1 MAVEAE
7 QAVGRGGDSAD
18 EVADWLI
25 IVCDADE
32 YPGVDDDTRAAVAR
46 AAVRRAIDRQV
57 QTQISWPEKTDCDR
71 LAEAFEVL
79 ASNGI
84 VTSAGESCCSNCAH
98 SELVEEALE
107 RDGAHGYAFYHSQ
120 DLGGVTP
127 GGSSGLMIGFGHI
140 SPELDDCRLVG
151 TQVIDA
157 LVEAGFEV
165 VWDGNPEHRVRLVNL
180 VWQQRWCEAVSD
192 SPIDPEIA
200 KVFDEIGD
208 QQIAQERARL
218 ALGVDPD
225 ISEIEERATAGEP
238 HDSDAMNR
246 LGVLAY
252 KAGDMVLAESWWQKA
267 TDLGDSTAMWRLG
280 GLAEDAG
287 NLELAESWF
296 QKSADLG
303 DSDALDSLG
312 VLAYTAGDLE
322 LAESWWQ
329 KSADLGNSDGMLR
342 LGWLAQQAGG
352 RKAAESWYQKAADLG
367 HLGAMY
373 NLGRLAYEAGD
384 SVLAESW
391 WQKAAELG
399 VSDAM
404 NDLGRLADKE
414 GDLGLAKSWYQKATD
429 LGDTNGMWG
438 LGNLAY
444 AAGDM
449 ALAESWWQK
458 AADLSN
464 AYGMASLGMLADNA
478 GDFVLAE
485 SWYQKAADGG
495 NQFAIDELARLAAS

>member
-18 EVADWLI
+18 GVADWLV

-32 YPGVDDDTRAAVAR
+32 YPGVDDDLRAAVAR
-46 AAVRRAIDRQV
+46 AAVRRAIERQV
-57 QTQISWPEKTDCDR
+57 QIQISWPEKTDCDR

-79 ASNGI
+79 ASSGI

-120 DLGGVTP
+120 DLRGVTP
-127 GGSSGLMIGFGHI
+127 GGNSGLMIGFGHI

-151 TQVIDA
+151 TQVVDA

-165 VWDGNPEHRVRLVNL
+165 VWDGNPEHRVWLVNL

-192 SPIDPEIA
+192 SPIQPDIA
-200 KVFDEIGD
+200 KIFEEIGD
-208 QQIAQERARL
+208 RQIAQERARL
-218 ALGVDPD
+218 ALGIDSD
-225 ISEIEERATAGEP
+225 ISEIEERATAGDP

-252 KAGDMVLAESWWQKA
+252 KAGDMVLAESWWQQA
-267 TDLGDSTAMWRLG
+267 ADLGDSTAMWRLG

-287 NLELAESWF
+287 NLELAKSWC
-296 QKSADLG
+296 QASADLG
-303 DSDALDSLG
+303 DSDAMNDLG
-312 VLAYTAGDLE
+312 RLAEKAGDLE
-322 LAESWWQ
+322 SATSWYQ
-329 KSADLGNSDGMLR
+329 KAADLGNTIAMAN

-391 WQKAAELG
+391 YQKSADFGHTGGMVGLG
-399 VSDAM
+399 EIAYDA
-404 NDLGRLADKE
+404 
-414 GDLGLAKSWYQKATD
+414 GDLELAEPWYQKSAD
-429 LGDTNGMWG
+429 LGNTGAMAG
-438 LGNLAY
+438 LGKLAY
-444 AAGDM
+444 EAGD
-449 ALAESWWQK
+449 L
-458 AADLSN
+458 
-464 AYGMASLGMLADNA
+464 
-478 GDFVLAE
+478 VLAE
-485 SWYQKAADGG
+485 SWLQKSADLG
-495 NQFAIDELARLAAS
+495 NHDAIDALAGLNRRWWRFW